1 MPIADKSVTGA
12 ASKILG
18 LLNPEPETPK
28 ESTQDQGQTE
38 LESKVE
44 PSTEPVVSL
53 EKEIKWKNENKV
65 LVKRHQSRP
74 KELDELDEA

>member
-44 PSTEPVVSL
+44 PSTDST
-53 EKEIKWKNENKV
+53 
-65 LVKRHQSRP
+65 SS
-74 KELDELDEA
+74 